1 MWWPL
6 NGVSRAPD
14 HPLMATINNGCFCRT
29 RGGIYWSHA
38 WGANG
43 QFQPHYFIGDVFG
56 ALPLGCVGDCDAV
69 EGVVTGEN

>member
-1 MWWPL
+1 MA
-6 NGVSRAPD
+6 VSAAQEAAFTG
-14 HPLMATINNGCFCRT
+14 ATLG
-29 RGGIYWSHA
+29 
-38 WGANG
+38 GANG